1 MSATATRTQPAH
13 PEIPIPA
20 PHTPAASAAP
30 TAPERS
36 ERLVSLDAYRGFV
49 MLAMVSAGLGI
60 PSVVR
65 TLATQAREAGL
76 ASYPGQKL
84 WEFLAYQA
92 DHVGWVGC
100 GFWDMIQPSFMFMVG
115 VAMPYSFASRTAK
128 GATRRD
134 NIIHVAVRSVILI
147 FLGVFLSSNGARQTN
162 YTFVNV
168 LSQIGLG
175 YAVVYLFLGRGRLLQ
190 LAGAAAILVGYAA
203 PFALYPLPP
212 ADFDYA
218 KVGVKAEDHAVF
230 NDPYAAHW
238 NKNSNVAHDAD
249 LWFLNLFPQRERED
263 PATGEKVRRFFFNDG
278 GYQTLNFV
286 PSIATMLFGLM
297 AGEWLRTRRPKWR
310 KATGLFVAGLLFL
323 AAGLAIDHTI
333 WPDWLADGAARLASA
348 LGASASPFFERTWT
362 LCPIVKR
369 IWTPSWAV
377 FSTGWTL
384 LMLAGFFWVID
395 IWGWRRWAFPLV
407 VVGMNSIAMYCM
419 AQLMKGWVRGTLK
432 THIGQNIFTG
442 TYGPMIDAFAVL
454 LVLWLVCLWM
464 YRKKIFV
471 RI

>member
-1 MSATATRTQPAH
+1 MSLATRNLSARLDVPT
-13 PEIPIPA
+13 PESKA
-20 PHTPAASAAP
+20 AASPASP
-30 TAPERS
+30 TSPERP
-36 ERLVSLDAYRGFV
+36 ERLVSLDAYRGLV
-49 MLAMVSAGLGI
+49 MLAMVSSGLN
-60 PSVVR
+60 
-65 TLATQAREAGL
+65 LARVAKE
-76 ASYPGQKL
+76 SFPDSDIWK
-84 WEFLAYQA
+84 FLAYQS

-115 VAMPYSFASRTAK
+115 VAMPFSFAARAAK
-128 GATRRD
+128 GASRRD
-134 NIIHVAVRSVILI
+134 NFIHVVFRSVLLI
-147 FLGVFLSSNGARQTN
+147 VLGVFLSSNGARQTN

-168 LSQIGLG
+168 LTQIGLG
-175 YAVVYLFLGRGRLLQ
+175 YPILYLLLGRGWKLQ
-190 LAGAAAILVGYAA
+190 LTAATAILVGYGAL
-203 PFALYPLPP
+203 FALYPVP
-212 ADFDYA
+212 ANVDYA
-218 KVGVKAEDHAVF
+218 AIGVKEVDHAVF

-238 NKNSNVAHDAD
+238 NKNTNVAADAD
-249 LWFLNLFPQRERED
+249 RWLINKLPREKPFE
-263 PATGEKVRRFFFNDG
+263 FNEG
-278 GYQTLNFV
+278 GYATLNFV

-297 AGEWLRTRRPKWR
+297 AGEWLRTGRPKWR
-310 KATGLFVAGLLFL
+310 KATGLFVAGLVFL

-333 WPDWLADGAARLASA
+333 WPDWLADGATRLASA

-442 TYGPMIDAFAVL
+442 TYGPMIDAFAIL